1 MSDTLK
7 KLREPA
13 ALAAVA
19 YGGLVLLSAVINLLV
34 PPSYNGAAQSFA
46 SRAYDQAP
54 VFLNFSVAL
63 AIGIAVYL
71 ANEVEPA
78 LGRAKLV
85 TLAAL
90 IEGGVAAVFGV
101 VTALALFG
109 ADGPPGQTKLAQFF
123 IALGGA
129 AVVAVAAWYAWLSW
143 QRHAVPKAQPVAP
156 GAGAAWPG
164 ASGYP
169 QQPSPPPGGFG
180 WTPQQQPPYGAQQP
194 GAGMPGQPQQ
204 PPPGSPT
211 PFGSDRTQL
220 LPPVQQG
227 GAQPGHG
234 MQGMPGAQTQAQ
246 PALPPTMQ
254 GYAPQ
259 PQPWSPGVT
268 GQQFPQQPQQ
278 QQPQQ
283 QQPQPE
289 QDQPPGGGFP
299 IGDWRSE

>member
-34 PPSYNGAAQSFA
+34 PPSDGGVTQSFA
-46 SRAYDQAP
+46 SRAFEQAP
-54 VFLNFSVAL
+54 MFLNFSLAL

-71 ANEVEPA
+71 ANEVEPPLA
-78 LGRAKLV
+78 RAKVV

-90 IEGGVAAVFGV
+90 IEGGVAALFGV

-143 QRHAVPKAQPVAP
+143 QRHAVPKAQPTTP
-156 GAGAAWPG
+156 GAGGAWPG
-164 ASGYP
+164 SGYP

-180 WTPQQQPPYGAQQP
+180 WTPQQQPPYGAQPP
-194 GAGMPGQPQQ
+194 GAGMPGPSQPQQ
-204 PPPGSPT
+204 QPGSPT

-227 GAQPGHG
+227 GAQPGQG
-234 MQGMPGAQTQAQ
+234 MQGAQTQAQ
-246 PALPPTMQ
+246 PVVPPTMQ

-268 GQQFPQQPQQ
+268 GQQQVPQQS
-278 QQPQQ
+278 
-283 QQPQPE
+283 QQPQPQPQSE
-289 QDQPPGGGFP
+289 QDQRPGGGFP
-299 IGDWRSE
+299 IGEWRSE

>member
-19 YGGLVLLSAVINLLV
+19 FGGLWLLAAVINLLV
-34 PPSYNGAAQSFA
+34 PPSYNGATQSFA

-54 VFLNFSVAL
+54 DFLNFFVAL

-71 ANEVEPA
+71 ANEVEPPLA
-78 LGRAKLV
+78 RAKVV

-109 ADGPPGQTKLAQFF
+109 ADGPPAQTKLAQFF

-143 QRHAVPKAQPVAP
+143 QPHAVPKAQPAP

-180 WTPQQQPPYGAQQP
+180 WAPQQPQSQSPYAQP
-194 GAGMPGQPQQ
+194 GVGLPGQPQQ
-204 PPPGSPT
+204 QPGSPT
-211 PFGSDRTQL
+211 PFGSDRTQM

-227 GAQPGHG
+227 GAQPG
-234 MQGMPGAQTQAQ
+234 QGLPGAQTQAQ

-259 PQPWSPGVT
+259 AQPWSPGVT
-268 GQQFPQQPQQ
+268 GQQQVPQQPQQ
-278 QQPQQ
+278 QQPQS
-283 QQPQPE
+283 E
-289 QDQPPGGGFP
+289 QDQRPGGGFP
-299 IGDWRSE
+299 IGEWRSE

>member
-19 YGGLVLLSAVINLLV
+19 FGGLWLLAAVINLLV
-34 PPSYNGAAQSFA
+34 PPSYNGATQSFA

-54 VFLNFSVAL
+54 DFLNFFVAL

-71 ANEVEPA
+71 ANEVEPPLA
-78 LGRAKLV
+78 RAKVV

-109 ADGPPGQTKLAQFF
+109 ADGPPAQTKLAQFF

-143 QRHAVPKAQPVAP
+143 QRHAVPKAQPAAP
-156 GAGAAWPG
+156 GAGWLG
-164 ASGYP
+164 QGYP

-180 WTPQQQPPYGAQQP
+180 WTPQQPQQPPYGAPQP
-194 GAGMPGQPQQ
+194 GVGLPGQPQQ
-204 PPPGSPT
+204 QPGSPT

-227 GAQPGHG
+227 GGQPGE
-234 MQGMPGAQTQAQ
+234 GMPGAQTQAQ

-259 PQPWSPGVT
+259 QQPWSPGIT
-268 GQQFPQQPQQ
+268 GQQVPQQPQQ
-278 QQPQQ
+278 QQ
-283 QQPQPE
+283 QQPQSE
-289 QDQPPGGGFP
+289 QDQLGGGFP
-299 IGDWRSE
+299 IGEWRSE